1 MNFEEIDS
9 NKVLNWSYLITEEIT
24 NEFASVA
31 SDKNPIH
38 FSDEYARGLGFNSK
52 IFHGAA
58 LISII
63 SGLISREFIGE
74 GSIILKV
81 NSKFMKPAYVGEEV
95 TFRLEV
101 DKKNRLNKTINI
113 LFFVINSSKKN
124 IAKGSFLIHL
134 KE

>member
-9 NKVLNWSYLITEEIT
+9 NKVLNWRYLITEEIT

-74 GSIILKV
+74 GAIILKV